1 MYPPIIVVVLALTSF
16 TKQTFS
22 LETVLRLEALDGDGE
37 GGGGDTYSTFYDE
50 DKGLASESDEY
61 EDVRQQ
67 QNQEQPSVQLDE
79 VYYRVTSATSHESEG
94 SSSSSSSTTS
104 NTILGG
110 ASEEQLSATE
120 RTRNT
125 SSEDQQHIS
134 NHEGKVSVAEA
145 FVRDDPQIASSRDA
159 LSSRSLDHEAADSL
173 QSSTVLET
181 SLSSNFLYT
190 SGTYNDSFHLTNPDD
205 SSEKTSDEV
214 ALDSVEDDAQTLA
227 TTTNIP
233 ALSVPDDVALKP
245 TKPQFDESK
254 ISKTELLTRIISDKN
269 LRLPI
274 AFLVDTCNDSLSYSK
289 KVFDASLI
297 PKSPLEVILM
307 RYNSTGIAKSTSFRN
322 TKSLMDA
329 INVLQPSYDSSGRA
343 YYGILRTSQEI
354 PYDSAIFLAT
364 SNAATDKELARMA
377 ALTLLKKRIRL
388 YVVWFGDEVDTN
400 VSDQHLDS
408 QNGLHELAYKT
419 GGRVIRFEIDHQ
431 FGNNPVLTTLVSENE
446 LHGDQSIPISVAED
460 VNSLYFKL
468 HGSLATA
475 TLRTPNGYIIDLL
488 RNTVSSD
495 VSKVDSLYTDPS
507 ELPLLEII
515 ADNRTEHHY
524 HHQHQPGKN
533 ATKSYTDRI
542 YLVIV
547 NRLRIV
553 TAGVHYLNLSAIKDL
568 PELLP
573 ADHQDDS
580 NRAYSVYGVIVKA
593 EHNMRHGIELLELG
607 NATMERHFDDHSSN
621 EVESILLDNEL
632 DALVDSS
639 HSRRSQKQTRHTST
653 SDDEE
658 LRSAQQQTSPEEEE
672 SGSLGRAA
680 IQPITKIDIGINS
693 QLMGTRGSTLQL
705 SFEVTNFRQAP
716 MFYYFRVNDELGFLR
731 TLNPGSATLGP
742 EQTISVVV
750 TMVIGTNAEVGARD
764 KVTFS
769 TEGADRVQQSAW
781 VTVTDAAG
789 LPDAYQPSIWYTYT
803 SRCEGRSTAGTCT
816 GAFWTVDIT
825 ARDYETGL
833 MRISSSPRGI
843 VYKAPF
849 TIGTR
854 DEVKASYTASCCQPK
869 VSITAHDISKN
880 ARSINLDVTDIWL
893 NEAGI
898 AAVVLGVLLLIALII
913 LLIILIRWCIRR
925 RQSREL
931 PIYRGDARGTRQT

>member
-475 TLRTPNGYIIDLL
+475 TLRTPN
-488 RNTVSSD
+488 
-495 VSKVDSLYTDPS
+495 
-507 ELPLLEII
+507 
-515 ADNRTEHHY
+515 
-524 HHQHQPGKN
+524 
-533 ATKSYTDRI
+533 
-542 YLVIV
+542 
-547 NRLRIV
+547 
-553 TAGVHYLNLSAIKDL
+553 
-568 PELLP
+568 
-573 ADHQDDS
+573 
-580 NRAYSVYGVIVKA
+580 
-593 EHNMRHGIELLELG
+593 ELG